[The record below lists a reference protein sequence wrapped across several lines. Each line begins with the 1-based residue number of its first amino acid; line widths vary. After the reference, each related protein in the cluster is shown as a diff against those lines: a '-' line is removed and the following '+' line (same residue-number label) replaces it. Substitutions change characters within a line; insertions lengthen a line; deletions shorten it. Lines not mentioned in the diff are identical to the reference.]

1 MPIVHFGAG
10 GAGAPVPIPR
20 WPPLLVLR
28 ALRKGMPVSDVLRCM
43 AVDPGFASLGVAVL
57 ELRAGLSF
65 ALAATVIRTKKADA
79 KALRDLRVSAD
90 DLARMRALWGPLDA
104 LVREHRPNAL
114 AVETYAPR
122 PGQSGS
128 NGWKSAMVYG
138 LVVGLGLAHGLT
150 VIPLRPDDLKR
161 QLTGRA
167 SASKEDVGAAVIGQ
181 VSSLAEFLTHLPAGQ
196 HEHVTDAA
204 GHALLGLHEMLEL
217 RRSMGFTDS
226 QEFNTC
232 QEISQS

>member
-1 MPIVHFGAG
+1 MTAEVI
-10 GAGAPVPIPR
+10 
-20 WPPLLVLR
+20 
-28 ALRKGMPVSDVLRCM
+28 RCM
-43 AVDPGFASLGVAVL
+43 AVDPGLASLGVAVL
-57 ELRAGLSF
+57 ELRAGLAF

-79 KALRDLRVSAD
+79 KALRNLRVSAD
-90 DLARMRALWGPLDA
+90 DLVRLRALWRPLDD
-104 LVREHRPNAL
+104 LVRAYRPHAL

-161 QLTGRA
+161 QFTGRA
-167 SASKEDVGAAVIGQ
+167 SASKDDVGAAVIGQ
-181 VSSLAEFLTHLPAGQ
+181 VSSLAELLATLPTGQ

-217 RRSMGFTDS
+217 RRSMGFTTDS
-226 QEFNTC
+226 QETHEC
-232 QEISQS
+232 HEISQS